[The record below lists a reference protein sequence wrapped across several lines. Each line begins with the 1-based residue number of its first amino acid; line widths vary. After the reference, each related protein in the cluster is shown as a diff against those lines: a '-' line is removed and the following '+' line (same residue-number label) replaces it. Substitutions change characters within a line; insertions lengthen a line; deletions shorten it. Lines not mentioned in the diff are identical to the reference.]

1 MVTTLDILSQP
12 HNHDQ
17 NLRLYVI
24 GTTPERTRRVL
35 EIACALARDLDA
47 KLSVL
52 VAQPVPYPLP
62 LDHPPVHADFIEGA
76 WSQLARGQGI
86 DTGID
91 ANVTV
96 CLCRDRDETVRQRLA
111 AGSIV
116 LIGIRRRWLQSA
128 EHILAR
134 MLRRDGHRVILVDTK
149 PGTLGS
155 SIVRM
160 QSSR

>member
-1 MVTTLDILSQP
+1 VAVVTTLDILSQP

-62 LDHPPVHADFIEGA
+62 LDQPPVHADFIEGA

-86 DTGID
+86 DT
-91 ANVTV
+91 NVTV

-116 LIGIRRRWLQSA
+116 LIGIRRRWLRSA

-149 PGTLGS
+149 PGTLRS